1 MYSRG
6 CVCRDNIFNAYSDSG
21 LVELTSQRQLP
32 TLDMY
37 KVWSAADRSVFD
49 NDGGGR
55 TVSTIGVN
63 GRCDVST

>member
-1 MYSRG
+1 MH
-6 CVCRDNIFNAYSDSG
+6 IDSG
-21 LVELTSQRQLP
+21 LFELTSQRQLP

-37 KVWSAADRSVFD
+37 KVWSAADRSGFD